1 MFKLLLLCFC
11 VFTGTATS
19 IVLADAMHALKN
31 VGGEPRDAACK
42 DTDYLVVGNDG
53 YGSTIHSASGK
64 LKSPRNQIKSTS
76 NQGSFRKSLP
86 DDNRG
91 VCADG

>member
-64 LKSPRNQIKSTS
+64 LKKPK
-76 NQGSFRKSLP
+76 KP
-86 DDNRG
+86 DQKHVESG
-91 VCADG
+91 VISKESS